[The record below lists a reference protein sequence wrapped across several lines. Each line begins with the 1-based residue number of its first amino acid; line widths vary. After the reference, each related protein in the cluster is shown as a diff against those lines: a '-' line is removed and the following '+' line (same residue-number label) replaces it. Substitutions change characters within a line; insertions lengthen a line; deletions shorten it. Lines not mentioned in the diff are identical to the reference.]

1 MLVWLAFA
9 ARQNMNNPPR
19 TIGII
24 GKYDAASL
32 KTTLQS
38 LTAFL
43 QEAGLQVLLDEQST
57 AHLGNGALPSLEREA
72 LGRESDLVVVLGG
85 DGSFLDAARSIAPT
99 DTPLLGINL
108 GRLGFMTDITRGNM
122 LPTMEQI
129 LTGEYHEEKRL
140 MLEGEV
146 WRQGECIDSR
156 LALNDVVLTK
166 RDVARM
172 IEFETFAGAHFIS
185 NHRADG
191 IVVATPTGST
201 AYALSGGGPVLNPA
215 LDAMVLVPICP
226 HMLSDRPLVVSASSQ
241 IEILLTENNTN
252 PAQTTWDGQFS
263 VPLQNGDRVRIRRSQ
278 HHLTLVHP
286 RDYNY
291 YAILRDKLQWGRDQ
305 TSARD

>member
-1 MLVWLAFA
+1 
-9 ARQNMNNPPR
+9 MNNPPR

-24 GKYDAASL
+24 GKHDAPSL
-32 KTTLQS
+32 KNTLQT

-43 QEAGLQVLLDEQST
+43 QEAGLQVLLDERST
-57 AHLGNGALPSLEREA
+57 GHLDHNGSRCVDRET
-72 LGRESDLVVVLGG
+72 LGQESDLVVVLGG
-85 DGSFLDAARSIAPT
+85 DGTFLDAARSIAPA

-129 LTGEYHEEKRL
+129 LAGEHHVEKRL

-146 WRQGECIDSR
+146 WRQGKCIDSR
-156 LALNDVVLTK
+156 PALNDVVLTK

-172 IEFETFAGAHFIS
+172 IEFETFAGEHFIS

-191 IVVATPTGST
+191 LVVATPTGST

-215 LDAMVLVPICP
+215 LDALVLVPICP
-226 HMLSDRPLVVSASSQ
+226 HMLSDRPLVVDAGSQ
-241 IEILLTENNTN
+241 IEILFTENNTN

-263 VPLQNGDRVRIRRSQ
+263 VPLKNGDRVRIRRSQ
-278 HHLTLVHP
+278 HPLTLVHP

-305 TSARD
+305 TAARD